1 MAKRSKRVLVIGLAL
16 ALLAAIPGAIWVS
29 LTHQPRFYRAMVHV
43 PRAQVQA
50 EAKSFVAHSLQLRN
64 DIVNEP
70 TWEAVFTDQEVNAW
84 LAEDLVTH
92 FADLLPPGIREP
104 RFVCE
109 VDRVTLAFQLD
120 QGPIKSV
127 IWVVARAR
135 VPEENVV
142 ALTLEKIRAG
152 VLPVPEEKI
161 IDRITQHA
169 WRQGLDL
176 RWEREEG
183 LPVAIIRYS
192 PHEERD
198 DVVLEQLQIRS
209 GQIRLAGRSVRGR
222 GIVGVPRLPTRKVLQ
237 SKFPRRSVHDH
248 DKGRVPSLEEN
259 LRSSTSP
266 TS

>member
-1 MAKRSKRVLVIGLAL
+1 MARRSKRVFIIGLAL
-16 ALLAAIPGAIWVS
+16 ALLATIPGVIWVS
-29 LTHQPRFYRAMVHV
+29 LTHQPRFYRAMVRV
-43 PRAQVQA
+43 PRAQVRA

-70 TWEAVFTDQEVNAW
+70 TWEAVFTDHEVNAW

-92 FADLLPPGIREP
+92 FADLLPPEVREP
-104 RFVCE
+104 RFVFE

-120 QGPIKSV
+120 QGPVDSV

-152 VLPVPEEKI
+152 VLPIPSEKI

-183 LPVAIIRYS
+183 LPVAVIRYS
-192 PHEERD
+192 PHSGRD
-198 DVVLEQLQIRS
+198 DVVLEQLQLRN
-209 GQIRLAGRSVRGR
+209 GQLRLAGRSVRGK
-222 GIVGVPRLPTRKVLQ
+222 GIVGVPKLPTRKVLQ
-237 SKFPRRSVHDH
+237 SKFPRRNIHDERR
-248 DKGRVPSLEEN
+248 GGAPSLEEN
-259 LRSSTSP
+259 LRNSTSP

>member
-16 ALLAAIPGAIWVS
+16 ALLAIIPGAIWVS
-29 LTHQPRFYRAMVHV
+29 LTHQPRFYRAMRRV
-43 PRAQVQA
+43 PRAKVQA
-50 EAKSFVAHSLQLRN
+50 EAKAFVAHRLQLRN

-92 FADLLPPGIREP
+92 FADLLPPEVREP
-104 RFVCE
+104 RFVFE

-120 QGPIKSV
+120 QGPIDSV

-152 VLPVPEEKI
+152 VLPVPAEKI

-169 WRQGLDL
+169 WKQGLDL
-176 RWEREEG
+176 RWVREEG

-198 DVVLEQLQIRS
+198 AVILEQLQIRS
-209 GQIRLAGRSVRGR
+209 GQIRLAGRSVRGN
-222 GIVGVPRLPTRKVLQ
+222 GVVGAPRLPTRKVLQ
-237 SKFPRRSVHDH
+237 SKFPRRNVHDH
-248 DKGRVPSLEEN
+248 DKRGAPTFEGI
-259 LRSSTSP
+259 LRNSTSP